1 MLKKRKEIDNMAA
14 KRPIALAILE
24 ILKENTD
31 EEHLLYANN
40 IIDLMKKKYGL
51 EIERRTLYKNLDMLK
66 EFGYEILTDPQTKKG
81 YYLAEREFDKAEI
94 LLLCNAI
101 HASHFI
107 SSKQSDEMI
116 KKLLDTQSK
125 HLSKEFSDK
134 VYMPNQ
140 LKTPNKQLLFT
151 ISTVS
156 EAIRD
161 GKKLKFI
168 YLKYDYSKK
177 LIPRKEEPYI
187 VEPRFIVY
195 NDSRAYMIVTDGK
208 HSGFG
213 HYRLD
218 RIKNVEIIEEPA
230 AELLNKQDAYEY
242 ARNKLF
248 MYAGKMI
255 PVTFRC
261 KESILDQMI
270 DIFGTSIM
278 IIPEDN
284 SSFILHVNTTDQG
297 AVILAQQF
305 IDSITIL
312 EPESLK
318 ERFKEIINEAKERYG
333 N

>member
-1 MLKKRKEIDNMAA
+1 MAA

-31 EEHLLYANN
+31 EEHHLFAND
-40 IIDLMKKKYGL
+40 ILDILKKKYDL
-51 EIERRTLYKNLDMLK
+51 EIERRTLYANLDMLR
-66 EFGYEILTDPQTKKG
+66 EFGYEILMDPQTKKG

-116 KKLLDTQSK
+116 KKLLGTQSR
-125 HLSKEFSDK
+125 HLTKEFSDK
-134 VYMPNQ
+134 IYMPNQ
-140 LKTPNKQLLFT
+140 LKTPNKQLLYT

-168 YLKYDYSKK
+168 YLKYDYNKK
-177 LIPRKEEPYI
+177 LVPRRQEPYI
-187 VEPRFIVY
+187 IEPRFIVY

-218 RIKNVEIIEEPA
+218 RIKNVEIIDEPVGK
-230 AELLNKQDAYEY
+230 LLNKQDAYEY

-248 MYAGKMI
+248 MYAGEMI

-261 KESILDQMI
+261 KESILDQMV
-270 DIFGTSIM
+270 DIFGTGIM
-278 IIPEDN
+278 IVPEDD

-297 AVILAQQF
+297 AIILAQQF

-312 EPESLK
+312 EPDSLK
-318 ERFKEIINEAKERYG
+318 ERFREILIEAKERYD
-333 N
+333 